1 MKISLS
7 VKFGIVAGLINCAA
21 WYMIAQSFNF
31 YSFKV
36 EHYRYYTTLVL
47 LLIGIPL
54 SIYFERKKNNGF
66 IEFRDALKAGV
77 LYSLLLSILIAI
89 FNYIYYKFLV
99 PDAID
104 FFVSEAKKSMALAEV
119 KVKEEDIPKNVE
131 LVISYFSSFR
141 VLMSTFMIG
150 LLMSLGASAIFR
162 KKNPQAFQEN

>member
-21 WYMIAQSFNF
+21 WYMIAQSLNF
-31 YSFKV
+31 YSIKI
-36 EHYRYYTTLVL
+36 EQYRYYATLAL

-54 SIYFERKKNNGF
+54 SIYFARKSNNGF

-77 LYSLLLSILIAI
+77 LYSLLLSALIAI

-104 FFVSEAKKSMALAEV
+104 FFVSEAKKSMVLA
-119 KVKEEDIPKNVE
+119 KVKEQDIPKNVE
-131 LVISYFSSFR
+131 FVVSYFSSFR